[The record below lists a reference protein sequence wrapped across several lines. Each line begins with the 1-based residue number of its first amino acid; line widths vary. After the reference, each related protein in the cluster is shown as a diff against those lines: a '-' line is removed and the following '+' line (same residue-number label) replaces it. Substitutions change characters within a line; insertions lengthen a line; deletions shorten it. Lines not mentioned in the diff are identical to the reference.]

1 MKTVQFQG
9 GTAISYTQKEYLYA
23 LERNIPTIAFVH
35 SNPGK
40 LPADRT
46 ELESDNRRKLGS
58 FVELVQQRLCKS
70 WTSSHELGAVVSR
83 SITQLIKRNP
93 RIGWIRADQATNS
106 DAAQEIVLLSKR
118 IRELEDQISRGT
130 INTPIQDSSDLS
142 QGNDPIS
149 IVFNIN
155 IENTSLN
162 FGNPERQKK
171 EIVTISTT
179 WIELFKYLSPHLH
192 SGIPEGTLKNVFGRF
207 AELRLPDAVRQRSD
221 KYTFSSARITSE
233 SFNVIKVQF
242 TALGMIETFMLE
254 TERKSVLAW
263 RLSRQGVDYMYNT
276 IAIRKPDIHV

>member
-1 MKTVQFQG
+1 M
-9 GTAISYTQKEYLYA
+9 
-23 LERNIPTIAFVH
+23 
-35 SNPGK
+35 
-40 LPADRT
+40 
-46 ELESDNRRKLGS
+46 
-58 FVELVQQRLCKS
+58 ELVQQRLCKS